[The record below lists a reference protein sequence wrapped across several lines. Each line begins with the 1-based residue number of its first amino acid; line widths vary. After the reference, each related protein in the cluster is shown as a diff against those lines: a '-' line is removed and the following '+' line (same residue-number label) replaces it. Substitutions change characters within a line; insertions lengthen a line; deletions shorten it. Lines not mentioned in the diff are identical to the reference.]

1 MAETSNAE
9 PFFCARRCVELGS
22 LAAGSALP
30 LWHAVPNTGSAR
42 SGRCSLWDWLKA
54 SGPTE
59 PWPLGMLAVYIHSM
73 AGGAAS
79 CLPLSGLLSVACGTP
94 FGCLLHVCIARCYL
108 QILIAIGSDLSAD
121 AEAAD
126 SSDCLNVG
134 KLIHV
139 RACACACSRVCAY
152 RRRVLLCRFC
162 SSTSFG

>member
-1 MAETSNAE
+1 
-9 PFFCARRCVELGS
+9 
-22 LAAGSALP
+22 
-30 LWHAVPNTGSAR
+30 
-42 SGRCSLWDWLKA
+42 
-54 SGPTE
+54 
-59 PWPLGMLAVYIHSM
+59 
-73 AGGAAS
+73 
-79 CLPLSGLLSVACGTP
+79 LSVACGTP